1 MESFIEFF
9 ENIPSAF
16 RAGIL
21 IGGIFLFWIIEG
33 VFPLFEFG
41 YKKVRHAGINA
52 VLTAIFVVI
61 GLGFAVLLLGAS
73 QWVTANNFGVLNWI
87 AMPVWLQMIVGV
99 MLLDFFGAFLVHW
112 VEHKVK
118 FMWKFHLV
126 HHSDTTVDVT
136 TGLRHHPGEAVF
148 RMIFTILGVIV
159 VGAPIWIVFFYQTMS
174 AAFTHFNHANI
185 QMPKKLD
192 RALSLVFVTPYMHKV
207 HHHYTQPLTDTNYG
221 NIFAIWDRVF
231 GTFAQVDDTK
241 ELVYGIDT
249 HMDPKEN
256 DDVVNLLKIPFQKY
270 RPPMG
275 SKFGEEEGDS
285 TPQSQKRKV

>member
-1 MESFIEFF
+1 MVSFIEFF

-52 VLTAIFVVI
+52 VLTAFFVVI
-61 GLGFAVLLLGAS
+61 GLGFAGLLLGAS

-285 TPQSQKRKV
+285 APQSQKRIE

>member
-9 ENIPSAF
+9 EHILSTF

-21 IGGIFLFWIIEG
+21 VGGIFLFWVIEG
-33 VFPLFEFG
+33 VFPLFQFG
-41 YKKVRHAGINA
+41 YRKVRHAAINS
-52 VLTAIFVVI
+52 VLTGFFVII
-61 GLGFAVLLLGAS
+61 GLLFASVLLSAS
-73 QWVTANNFGVLNWI
+73 NWVTENNVGILNWV
-87 AMPVWLQMIVGV
+87 MLPTWLQIVIGV
-99 MLLDFFGAFLVHW
+99 MLLDFFGAYLVHW

-136 TGLRHHPGEAVF
+136 TGLRHHPGEAIF
-148 RMIFTILGVIV
+148 RMVFTIMGVIV

-174 AAFTHFNHANI
+174 VAFTHYNHANI
-185 QMPKKLD
+185 KLPKRLD
-192 RALSLVFVTPYMHKV
+192 NTLSFVFVTPDMHKV

-231 GTFAQVDDTK
+231 GTFAHVEHTK
-241 ELVYGIDT
+241 ELKYGIDT
-249 HMDPKEN
+249 HMDPQEH

-270 RPPMG
+270 RPPMFG
-275 SKFGEEEGDS
+275 SEEEIESSGD
-285 TPQSQKRKV
+285 